1 MVNLNTYKHHIVL
14 TLLIIG
20 GIFFDLSMEL
30 GVAAGVIFV
39 IPTLYS
45 YLIKSE
51 LSTYVATG
59 LGIGLTVYG
68 YIASPEGGE
77 FWKVAT
83 NRALSV
89 LAIAVVGFVIIIVKQ
104 QQQKLELQSRLAKAA
119 ELKSKAANSAKSR
132 FLSAMSHELNTP
144 LNAILGFSQL
154 IQFEPNVPEPIQENI
169 GYIVDAGNN
178 LSNMINRAIDYTKA
192 QDADIELKTAHI
204 ELLPL
209 IEKIIDETQD
219 ISLIKEVEFDLS
231 KIKHFP
237 VKTMFCDQEA
247 LFKVLRILMTNAI
260 QYNKQGGTVSISY
273 MLNTDRTLTVNVSD
287 TGIGIEEQDFEA
299 VFLPFTRLSHN
310 NAEFGGLGLGL
321 AKAKALAELMGGEIG
336 CYQNENEGMTF
347 WVRLDT

>member
-1 MVNLNTYKHHIVL
+1 VIVNTHKHHIVL

-51 LSTYVATG
+51 MSTYVATG
-59 LGIGLTVYG
+59 LGIGLSVYG

-89 LAIAVVGFVIIIVKQ
+89 LAIAAVGAALIIVKQ
-104 QQQKLELQSRLAKAA
+104 QQKKLELQSRLAHAA

-178 LSNMINRAIDYTKA
+178 LSNMINKAIDYTKA
-192 QDADIELKTAHI
+192 QDADVQMQIAHI

-209 IEKIIDETQD
+209 IQKIMDETQD
-219 ISLIKEVEFDLS
+219 ISALKDVTFDLS
-231 KIKHFP
+231 KIEHFP
-237 VKTMFCDQEA
+237 VKTMFCDQDG
-247 LFKVLRILMTNAI
+247 LFKILRILITNAI
-260 QYNKQGGTVSISY
+260 QYNKQGGTVSFSY
-273 MLNTDRTLTVNVSD
+273 MLNSDRTLTVNITD
-287 TGIGIEEQDFEA
+287 TGEGIDEKDFDTI
-299 VFLPFTRLSHN
+299 FLPFTRLSHN

-321 AKAKALAELMGGEIG
+321 AKAKALAELMGGEVG
-336 CYQNENEGMTF
+336 CFNNEEEEGMTF